1 MISVMTGEALGQRI
15 RAARQQKRW
24 SQRRLAS
31 EVGVS
36 LWTIGRWERGDT
48 RPHYEG
54 DIDALEAALGVS
66 LTGGGESEEE
76 YTDPTEQAL
85 WALEHLPEPLRREFI
100 ARSRAYPAPLSA

>member
-1 MISVMTGEALGQRI
+1 MIRHMTEEALGQKI
-15 RAARQQKRW
+15 RRARQQKRW

-48 RPHYEG
+48 EPHYEG

-66 LTGGGESEEE
+66 LEDSTPAEF
-76 YTDPTEQAL
+76 TDPVEQQLRA
-85 WALEHLPEPLRREFI
+85 AHLP
-100 ARSRAYPAPLSA
+100 PATFRHLLALHRGELMKRTA